1 MTAGHDYVIIGSGVA
16 ATLVAHTLLESDP
29 KTSILMLEAGERI
42 KSRNRRSWWDVAL
55 NNRRPYVWTYDDEVG
70 NPDPESVSIGETKFG
85 FAGSRVR
92 AFGGS
97 TMHWGGWSL
106 RFKEEDFECF
116 SRTGRG
122 ADWPISYDDLEP
134 WYADAERVL
143 SVCGKT
149 GEGGPWRSSDF
160 PVIPFP
166 WSAHESELA
175 KAFEA
180 KGLVPGHMPL
190 ARYHRCMTTG
200 TCKYCPIGSRF
211 TAQDQL
217 EALEADPTF
226 VNFEIKT
233 SSPALELIAS
243 ETAIDAVRYW
253 DNAVGAEKVAEAEKV
268 IVCAG
273 AYESPKLLMRSKSQH
288 WPSGVGNKHDQVGR
302 YLVTH
307 TMLVVRGS
315 KDANPDRLLQE
326 YDFPTLMSRSWD
338 TPERQREGKVL
349 LFNNASRP
357 NVDIAREM
365 VSGATK
371 SEIESRLTGEQ
382 EAGLSAFI
390 EEFGVHDNRLRLG
403 TGTGHFGLP
412 KTEVDFTNAPDL
424 PTTAERVLA
433 QMNEILQAAGY
444 QTGDGVRYDPRG
456 DHTSGTCRMGTAPGN
471 SVTDLNLQVH
481 DVENLYVCSNAVF
494 PNAAAVNP
502 TLTLAALSLRLGS
515 RLAALTA
522 GGD

>member
-1 MTAGHDYVIIGSGVA
+1 MESYDYVIVGSGVA
-16 ATLVAHTLLESDP
+16 ATLVAQTLLKADAN
-29 KTSILMLEAGERI
+29 TSILMLEAGERI
-42 KSRNRRSWWDVAL
+42 ASRDRRSWWDVAL
-55 NNRRPYVWTYDDEVG
+55 NNRRPYVWTYDVEDE
-70 NPDPESVSIGETKFG
+70 NPDPESFSIGGTKFG
-85 FAGSRVR
+85 FTGSRVR

-122 ADWPISYDDLEP
+122 ADWPIGYDDLEP
-134 WYADAERVL
+134 WYAEAERVL

-149 GEGGPWRSSDF
+149 GEGGPWRSGDF

-166 WSAHESELA
+166 WSAHEYELA
-175 KAFEA
+175 EAFEA

-211 TAQDQL
+211 TAQEML
-217 EALEADPTF
+217 EALEADPTY

-233 SSPALELIAS
+233 SSPALELIANTS
-243 ETAIDAVRYW
+243 DVEAIRYW
-253 DNAVGAEKVAEAEKV
+253 DDASGAATVAAAEKV

-273 AYESPKLLMRSKSQH
+273 AYESPKLLMRSRSTH
-288 WPSGVGNKHDQVGR
+288 WPDGVGNKHDQVGR

-315 KDANPDRLLQE
+315 KPANPDRLLQE

-338 TPERQREGKVL
+338 TPDRQREGKVL

-357 NVDIAREM
+357 NTDIARAM
-365 VSGATK
+365 VSGSTK
-371 SEIESRLTGEQ
+371 ADIDNSLTSERR
-382 EAGLSAFI
+382 AGLSAFI
-390 EEFGVHDNRLRLG
+390 EEFGVYENRLTLG
-403 TGTGHFGLP
+403 AGTGHFGLP
-412 KTEVDFTNAPDL
+412 KTEVDFTIAPDL
-424 PTTAERVLA
+424 PATADKVLSE
-433 QMNEILQAAGY
+433 MNGILEAAGY
-444 QTGDGVRYDPRG
+444 QTDDGSRYDPRG
-456 DHTSGTCRMGTAPGN
+456 DHTSGTCRMGTDAGN

-481 DVENLYVCSNAVF
+481 DVANLYVCSNAVF

-502 TLTLAALSLRLGS
+502 TLTLAALSLRLGTH
-515 RLAALTA
+515 LVTLTEGA
-522 GGD
+522 N